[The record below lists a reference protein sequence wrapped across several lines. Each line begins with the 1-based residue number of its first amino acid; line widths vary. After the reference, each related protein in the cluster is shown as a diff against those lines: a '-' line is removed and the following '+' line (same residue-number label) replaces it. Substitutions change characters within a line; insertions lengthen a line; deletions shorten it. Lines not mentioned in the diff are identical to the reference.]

1 MDKKKIVLMAC
12 VLGVDVVQTL
22 ERAGLGMDWLTDV
35 GSPGEM
41 LDDLI
46 SYENPLETYWENMST
61 LFEDGVKGAL
71 LCSLSVALSSDILIK
86 KRCQECGGHSRA
98 EHVVSGKLPAG
109 CRGVAAFGWIC
120 LTLCQSDCFIMGGK
134 VAHSMHPLLEE

>member
-35 GSPGEM
+35 GSAGEM

-46 SYENPLETYWENMST
+46 NFENPLETYWENMST

-86 KRCQECGGHSRA
+86 KRCQECGA
-98 EHVVSGKLPAG
+98 
-109 CRGVAAFGWIC
+109 
-120 LTLCQSDCFIMGGK
+120 
-134 VAHSMHPLLEE
+134 